1 MGRRIEKLK
10 ALNPFQD
17 RSPVIRRHS
26 AGYPVV
32 TLMSFAIS
40 ISGTRLFLELTG
52 YPKLGGGT
60 LHIAHV
66 LWGGLFLFVA
76 SLLPIIF
83 VNEWIFP
90 ISALIS
96 GFGIGLFIDEVGKFI
111 TSTNDYF
118 YPSAAPIIYVF
129 FLMVTFI
136 FFQIRKSRQVSS
148 RSRLY
153 NILEQFKEVLD
164 HDLSSD
170 EYNDLTRDLEQVI
183 QVEKSKALVDLA
195 TSLKGYLEENRYNV
209 VPDDPP
215 IFQRARSWLK
225 RAEKKWL
232 KEVRLR
238 RIMFFGF
245 LLLGIWN
252 LLAPAGYFLVAS
264 EIQTPQILN
273 EVIRSNMVGD
283 AGGFNWFQ
291 VRVIMEGTMGVLALL
306 AAIMIALKKERAGA
320 WVGFVCLLVTLTV
333 INPLVFYFDQFST
346 IVVAAFEFFL
356 FILLLRY
363 QRRFVPEPEPDIK
376 PSQQ

>member
-26 AGYPVV
+26 AGYLVV